1 MGTLVFD
8 GAGVARCLDHATK
21 SNKHRLAFGQDEA
34 VPGLFL
40 VHDQGVYLM
49 SNGLPADKEGLDPKS
64 PMCFV
69 VYARGCDPKK
79 DQDWWERA
87 RDLVGGDD
95 FAENLPASD
104 FKPATIEALRA
115 GSLDVVIHVNET
127 QFEIRLVPRRVRG
140 ALGQRKGKRNGKA
153 DHH

>member
-8 GAGVARCLDHATK
+8 GAGVARCLDHAAK
-21 SNKHRLAFGQDEA
+21 SRKYRLAFGMSEA

-49 SNGLPADKEGLDPKS
+49 SNGLPPDKEGLDPKN

-69 VYARGCDPKK
+69 VYAKGCDPKK
-79 DQDWWERA
+79 DEDWWEHA

-95 FAENLPASD
+95 FAENIPTSD
-104 FKPATIEALRA
+104 FKPDTIEELRA
-115 GSLDVVIHVNET
+115 GKADAVIRVSET
-127 QFEIRLVPRRVRG
+127 ELEICAAPRRGRRVGGR
-140 ALGQRKGKRNGKA
+140 
-153 DHH
+153 